1 MKREKRLYNKN
12 EAKREIL
19 KMFLIL
25 LVFVPVLILLNFTL
39 LKNLSSGWRITIDVL
54 LCLGFVFVGKAIAV
68 RISQSREEKKNN
80 NKNNNI
86 KQK

>member
-39 LKNLSSGWRITIDVL
+39 LKNLSSGWR
-54 LCLGFVFVGKAIAV
+54 LGFVFVGKAIAV

>member
-12 EAKREIL
+12 KAKREML

-25 LVFVPVLILLNFTL
+25 LVFVPILILLNFTL
-39 LKNLSSGWRITIDVL
+39 LKDLSSGWRITIDVL
-54 LCLGFVFVGKAIAV
+54 LCLGFVFVCKAIMA
-68 RISQSREEKKNN
+68 RIAQSRETKKNN
-80 NKNNNI
+80 DNNI